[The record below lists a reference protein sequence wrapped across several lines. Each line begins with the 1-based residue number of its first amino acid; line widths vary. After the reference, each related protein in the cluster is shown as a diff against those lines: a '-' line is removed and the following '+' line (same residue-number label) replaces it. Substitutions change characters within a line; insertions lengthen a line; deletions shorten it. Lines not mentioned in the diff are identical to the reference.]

1 MDGRSLLRIV
11 IAVSVLGL
19 ATSLVFMVLFR

>member
-19 ATSLVFMVLFR
+19 LTSGIFMVIFR